1 MTDRRFHRAA
11 ALAAVVALGATV
23 AACGGQE
30 ETQAG
35 DRLDGG
41 AAPTYPGEGAAGL
54 VTTDDAG
61 AAETPETPA
70 LSGGPAGQTPNYNDA
85 GGVGSQIE
93 TDQSS
98 QPSGATHDTS
108 TDGDR

>member
-1 MTDRRFHRAA
+1 MTDRRSHRAA
-11 ALAAVVALGATV
+11 AIAAVVALGATL
-23 AACGGQE
+23 AACGGRE

-61 AAETPETPA
+61 AAETPTTPA
-70 LSGGPAGQTPNYNDA
+70 LPGGPAGQTPDYDEV

-93 TDQSS
+93 TDQST
-98 QPSGATHDTS
+98 QPSGAAHNTS
-108 TDGDR
+108 TDGAR